1 MPAPAVIPALI
12 AYIKIVAV
20 KTFGA
25 DFRLP
30 EAASTGMRGAV
41 RSELDSIRV
50 SAHGSTAVSR
60 V

>member
-1 MPAPAVIPALI
+1 VPAPAVIPALI

-30 EAASTGMRGAV
+30 EAVGKGTRGVA
-41 RSELDSIRV
+41 RSELGGIRGP
-50 SAHGSTAVSR
+50 AHGATAVSR